1 MPIPAQKTGAIA
13 ELLDDIRQGAAD
25 RDREHRLPV
34 DEIHA
39 LRDLG
44 VTAARVP
51 EELGGWGL
59 TLPELFDL
67 ALDIGAADSNVLQA
81 LRGHFG
87 YVERLLVIGD
97 ERSWAGLREVA
108 GGLLVGNSQ
117 AEKRDSSNIGTE
129 LTRDEQGWVLDGRKF
144 YSTGTLFSD
153 ATWGNAIHDGHRYG
167 VLVPTDAPGV
177 SVIDDWDG
185 FGQRLTG
192 SGTTVFDHVRLT
204 DDQVFDQT
212 EEPDFYLIDNRV
224 FLHLIQLAALAGVG
238 RAAVTDITEYVR
250 GRTRSFGVAGRSEP
264 ARDDRVQ
271 IVLGGVASRVYGAE
285 ALVRDVARVF
295 QRLRETDFADEQQR
309 LDAYVRLQ
317 IHQFEAQQVIV
328 DDIVHVTSDV
338 FEVGGASAVSTKRG
352 LDRHW
357 RNARTLG
364 SHNPAI
370 FRRAYIGDWLL
381 NGTQP
386 ETFFL

>member
-1 MPIPAQKTGAIA
+1 
-13 ELLDDIRQGAAD
+13 
-25 RDREHRLPV
+25 
-34 DEIHA
+34 
-39 LRDLG
+39 
-44 VTAARVP
+44 
-51 EELGGWGL
+51 
-59 TLPELFDL
+59 
-67 ALDIGAADSNVLQA
+67 
-81 LRGHFG
+81 
-87 YVERLLVIGD
+87 
-97 ERSWAGLREVA
+97 
-108 GGLLVGNSQ
+108 
-117 AEKRDSSNIGTE
+117 
-129 LTRDEQGWVLDGRKF
+129 
-144 YSTGTLFSD
+144 
-153 ATWGNAIHDGHRYG
+153 
-167 VLVPTDAPGV
+167 
-177 SVIDDWDG
+177 
-185 FGQRLTG
+185 
-192 SGTTVFDHVRLT
+192 
-204 DDQVFDQT
+204 
-212 EEPDFYLIDNRV
+212 
-224 FLHLIQLAALAGVG
+224 
-238 RAAVTDITEYVR
+238 VTDITEYVR